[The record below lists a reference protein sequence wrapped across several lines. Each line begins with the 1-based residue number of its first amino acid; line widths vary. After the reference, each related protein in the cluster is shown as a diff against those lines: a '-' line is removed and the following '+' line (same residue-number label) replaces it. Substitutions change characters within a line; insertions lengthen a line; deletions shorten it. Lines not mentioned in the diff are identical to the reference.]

1 MFRCG
6 QFSSPMRDAHED
18 IQESI
23 RKTVIA
29 QTLQEGSLEK
39 KIKGGKIELGGK
51 LHLSCEVKP

>member
-1 MFRCG
+1 
-6 QFSSPMRDAHED
+6 MRDAHED